1 MEQVWFVTGASSG
14 FGLEIGKAALS
25 SGAKVVATVRK
36 DPGQLSDLL
45 GNHPDLL
52 SVVMDV
58 TREEEVRDAV
68 KAALGRFGRIDVL
81 VNNAGYGFLGAI
93 EEATDEEVKQQYN
106 TNVFGALNVIRSV
119 LPSMRKQRSGHIIN
133 VSSLFSFTARP
144 AWALYGSTKFALEG
158 ISQGLAAEL
167 GTFGIKVTAIEPG
180 LFTTGFLKRDSYR
193 RGEVIIDDY
202 EQSVVGQ
209 IRALAASFNGNQP
222 GDPQK
227 LASVVI
233 QLAQAQHPPLHLPIG
248 RDSVESYRINA
259 KQLAGDIDA
268 WEAVSV
274 TTDRQKP

>member
-14 FGLEIGKAALS
+14 FGLEISRAALS

-45 GNHPDLL
+45 GNPPELL

-133 VSSLFSFTARP
+133 VSSLFR
-144 AWALYGSTKFALEG
+144 
-158 ISQGLAAEL
+158 
-167 GTFGIKVTAIEPG
+167 
-180 LFTTGFLKRDSYR
+180 
-193 RGEVIIDDY
+193 
-202 EQSVVGQ
+202 
-209 IRALAASFNGNQP
+209 
-222 GDPQK
+222 
-227 LASVVI
+227 
-233 QLAQAQHPPLHLPIG
+233 IG
-248 RDSVESYRINA
+248 
-259 KQLAGDIDA
+259 
-268 WEAVSV
+268 AVW
-274 TTDRQKP
+274 D